1 MLKHTFIHVPKVGE
15 VTERRLWRSGLRT
28 WEDFSAGN
36 GRSQSLTAALKSRI
50 HSHLQNSQSAL
61 SGGDAA
67 FFDRWLP
74 AGEQWRMYP
83 DFYHG
88 CVFLDI
94 ETTGI
99 SYVWG
104 DVTVVG
110 TYDGLETRVF
120 VKGKNLWEFPAYVK
134 KFSMLVTYNGK
145 QFDVP
150 FLRAKFPGLKLP
162 TAHIDL
168 RFVTR
173 RLGLT
178 GGLKW
183 VEKRMDLG
191 REGKLQDVD
200 GFMAVKLWHE
210 YKRGGNQAALD
221 TLIRYNLEDV
231 VGLRAVA
238 ERSYNMATDRLPI
251 DVRPLS
257 EGPRPRLDLPY
268 DPELITWL
276 KDRYLYY

>member
-28 WEDFSAGN
+28 WEDFSSGN
-36 GRSQSLTAALKSRI
+36 GRVLSTSPALERRI
-50 HSHLQNSQSAL
+50 HSHLQDSQGAL
-61 SGGDAA
+61 SSGNGA

-99 SYVWG
+99 SYEWG

-110 TYDGLETRVF
+110 TYDGCETRVF
-120 VKGKNLWEFPAYVK
+120 VQGKNLWEFPAYVK

-162 TAHIDL
+162 VAHIDL

-183 VEKRMDLG
+183 VEKRLDLG
-191 REGKLQDVD
+191 REGELQDVD

-210 YKRGGNQAALD
+210 YKRGGNKAALD

-231 VGLRAVA
+231 VGLKAVA
-238 ERSYNMATDRLPI
+238 ERSYNMAIDRLPI

-276 KDRYLYY
+276 KDRYVSY